1 MTRRPKL
8 IVAVDQVGVLRAT
21 RGGNEPDPIH
31 FALQAELAGARGI
44 RAHLRI
50 DRAYLTEQDM
60 DQLNRSSKTSFF
72 LQISPHQDVV
82 HLINTI
88 RPANAILCAERRDDR
103 IGEIGMD
110 AALLANELAG
120 IIKNVDTRQTQVFL
134 FVEPDLDQ
142 IKTAARLGVHGLLL
156 NVRELMLDPIELAR
170 QKKFTNVKEAVR
182 LGFKYGMEMHLG
194 GGISAARIE
203 ELAELPGVSGL
214 HVGHQLVARSLQL
227 GVTESVKTY
236 LGLIG

>member
-1 MTRRPKL
+1 MSRHAKL
-8 IVAVDQVGVLRAT
+8 IVAVDQVGALRST
-21 RGGNEPDPIH
+21 RSGNEPDPVH

-60 DQLNRSSKTSFF
+60 DQLNRSSKTSFY

-82 HLINTI
+82 HLINTL
-88 RPANAILCAERRDDR
+88 RPANAILSAERRDDR
-103 IGEIGMD
+103 IGETGLD
-110 AALLANELAG
+110 ATLLAHELAG
-120 IIKNVDTRQTQVFL
+120 IIKNIDTRQTQMFL
-134 FVEPDLDQ
+134 FIEPDLDQ
-142 IKTAARLGVHGLLL
+142 IKTAAKLGVHGVLI
-156 NVRELMLDPIELAR
+156 NVRDLMLDPIELHR
-170 QKKFTNVKEAVR
+170 QKKFTLVKDAVR
-182 LGFKYGMEMHLG
+182 LGFKYGMEVHLG

-203 ELAELPGVSGL
+203 ELADIPGIAGL